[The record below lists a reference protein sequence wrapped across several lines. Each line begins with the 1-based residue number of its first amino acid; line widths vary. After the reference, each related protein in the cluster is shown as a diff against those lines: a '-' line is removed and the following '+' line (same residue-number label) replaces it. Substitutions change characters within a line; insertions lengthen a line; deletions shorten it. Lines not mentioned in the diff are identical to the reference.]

1 MLTWMFKV
9 LFYLPVKILVKSN
22 TIPSDPSADLNIDPG
37 KPILYIFKANSII
50 DFLALHFL
58 SKKRF
63 PFSQRGN
70 ANQKT
75 NSNSLTTFRE
85 VWV

>member
-58 SKKRF
+58 SKKF
-63 PFSQRGN
+63 HYHHLLN
-70 ANQKT
+70 H
-75 NSNSLTTFRE
+75 
-85 VWV
+85 WC